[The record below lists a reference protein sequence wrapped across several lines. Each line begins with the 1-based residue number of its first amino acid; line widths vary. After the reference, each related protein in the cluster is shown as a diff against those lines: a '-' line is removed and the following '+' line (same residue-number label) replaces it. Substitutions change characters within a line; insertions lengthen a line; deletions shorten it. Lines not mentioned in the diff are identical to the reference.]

1 MQAVQVPGALLLK
14 RNWPHGSCRLLGRE
28 NKLLGAEVI
37 GFGICFLRNSFPF
50 DRAMLGAAHSN
61 ALLMSWTLQGA
72 DTRALGVHHND
83 VTSICHFRR
92 VLQMAGQADAMGP
105 FPEGFP
111 PSSLTS
117 QQLSSIPPSL
127 PCAPSG
133 CGAHSC
139 QFGQRPR
146 AQRGLQSNQVQR
158 RKLPEGCE
166 HCRHSLWLGEL
177 LRCGV
182 PEAGRVLWGKPHS
195 TPVAAFLTFSLD
207 ICSWPLL
214 QTVYPAGCPPVW

>member
-1 MQAVQVPGALLLK
+1 MQAVQVPGALLWK

-37 GFGICFLRNSFPF
+37 GFGVCFLRNSFPF
-50 DRAMLGAAHSN
+50 DRAMLGAVHSN

-92 VLQMAGQADAMGP
+92 VLQMTGQADAMGP

-127 PCAPSG
+127 PPLCTLRLWSSLLPIRTEAKSTEGIAKQSG
-133 CGAHSC
+133 SEE
-139 QFGQRPR
+139 
-146 AQRGLQSNQVQR
+146 
-158 RKLPEGCE
+158 K
-166 HCRHSLWLGEL
+166 
-177 LRCGV
+177 
-182 PEAGRVLWGKPHS
+182 
-195 TPVAAFLTFSLD
+195 TP
-207 ICSWPLL
+207 
-214 QTVYPAGCPPVW
+214 